1 MAKGLLL
8 PESGSLIG
16 GSKAPDHELMDG
28 AFGLGLIPRW
38 DCYRG
43 MVPRWK
49 VA

>member
-1 MAKGLLL
+1 MEMGLLL
-8 PESGSLIG
+8 PESGCLIG
-16 GSKAPDHELMDG
+16 CSKAPDHEVMGG

-43 MVPRWK
+43 MVPRGK